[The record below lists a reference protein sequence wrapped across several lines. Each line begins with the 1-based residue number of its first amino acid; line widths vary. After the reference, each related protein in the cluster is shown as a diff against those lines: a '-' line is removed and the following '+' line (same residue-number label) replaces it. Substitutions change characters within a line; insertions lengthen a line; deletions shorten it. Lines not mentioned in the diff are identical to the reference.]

1 MVQFGLFWLAVL
13 VSQPAIYFCLFI
25 HFFGSVQVIFTYSKL
40 LFLESKLLEPSTIPS
55 SNGRQRK
62 YMNSLKK
69 GVENLAAKVP
79 EKNKILDSPSLLYK
93 LIYIRADAFYTLKW
107 PNK

>member
-1 MVQFGLFWLAVL
+1 
-13 VSQPAIYFCLFI
+13 
-25 HFFGSVQVIFTYSKL
+25 
-40 LFLESKLLEPSTIPS
+40 
-55 SNGRQRK
+55 
-62 YMNSLKK
+62 MNSLKK
-69 GVENLAAKVP
+69 GVENLAAKLP